1 MSSAPVNS
9 GAVNA
14 LAARMLANAASKGKG
29 GETVD
34 VLFLSKPGVRPSLD
48 QAVALAPAAAAK
60 PTPDPASKPT
70 PDPASK
76 PADKPTPAPDPAPA
90 PTPMATVVSV
100 GSPAPTP
107 AGTGDVSTEI
117 ANYVSKRL
125 MVLSNMNA
133 EEIRDVEKTAAA
145 QAVLIEKLTGELKLA
160 VDQIQVLTAES
171 QSVKIRLTDMET
183 CVVNYKDLVEN
194 KCVKQ
199 DALVDYVR
207 NGDLHVLTADFVKK
221 DVLEAVKIG
230 LDGLETLV
238 TGNYVKNDALADYVN
253 IDELEI
259 VKTGL
264 ASLETNVTDNYVKKD
279 VFETLKN
286 ELHAMKAGVGKGIE
300 TLDKKLN
307 GFKTQVN
314 NLGKQSGEVK
324 KMVSVLSTDLE
335 QCVSQVG
342 AYGRGCIEQKSFLN
356 TVWCNVEKC
365 QVDIEASRQALY
377 QHLPTLF
384 KGVHCFQ
391 EYFSKITM
399 DAKFRQEIEDAVSC
413 QKRSVLDLIKCL
425 MDADKLRELNLT
437 EAVAKEE
444 EVKKSDLGVFDKE
457 LGETGSAAGKKTYDF
472 HEAMEALSA
481 VFSAV
486 VIEDSTVIIASAVAG
501 LAASTSPKP
510 VAPVLSGG
518 SAAFTP
524 VPCVPVSPGTP
535 PGIAPSPS
543 AAAAAT
549 SVLEST
555 ALSSTLTT
563 GTTLPSVV
571 GSASEV
577 AVVAVVAAGVSG
589 DVRPEVAG
597 TASVFELL
605 AGDPSHAVL
614 QVTFVEACTQV
625 HQEVFGKKPS
635 FNYGTDPNF
644 IDALK
649 SVTFSGLAFDQDR
662 FDKVLSGML
671 DADRDVVDGSC
682 IPPGK
687 SIEELK
693 KIFDRRSFVG
703 MKNAES
709 KQRLFKL
716 FMEQFMKSGHPV
728 ITDIWRVFKV
738 AVDV

>member
-1 MSSAPVNS
+1 
-9 GAVNA
+9 
-14 LAARMLANAASKGKG
+14 
-29 GETVD
+29 
-34 VLFLSKPGVRPSLD
+34 
-48 QAVALAPAAAAK
+48 
-60 PTPDPASKPT
+60 
-70 PDPASK
+70 
-76 PADKPTPAPDPAPA
+76 
-90 PTPMATVVSV
+90 
-100 GSPAPTP
+100 
-107 AGTGDVSTEI
+107 
-117 ANYVSKRL
+117 
-125 MVLSNMNA
+125 MNA
-133 EEIRDVEKTAAA
+133 EEIRAVEETAAA
-145 QAVLIEKLTGELKLA
+145 QTVLIEKLTGDLKLA
-160 VDQIQVLTAES
+160 VDQIQALTAES
-171 QSVKIRLTDMET
+171 QSVKIRLADMET
-183 CVVNYKDLVEN
+183 CVV
-194 KCVKQ
+194 
-199 DALVDYVR
+199 
-207 NGDLHVLTADFVKK
+207 
-221 DVLEAVKIG
+221 
-230 LDGLETLV
+230 
-238 TGNYVKNDALADYVN
+238 
-253 IDELEI
+253 
-259 VKTGL
+259 
-264 ASLETNVTDNYVKKD
+264 SLETDVTDNYVKKD
-279 VFETLKN
+279 VFETLKTGLASLETDVTDN
-286 ELHAMKAGVGKGIE
+286 CVKKDVFEIVKTGLASLETDVTDNCVKKDALADYVNIDALEIVKTGLASLETDVTDNCVKKDVFETLKTGLESLETDVTDNYVKKDAFEIVKGQLDAVKAGVGKGIQ

-324 KMVSVLSTDLE
+324 KMVSVLSADLE

-356 TVWCNVEKC
+356 TVRCNVEKC
-365 QVDIEASRQALY
+365 QVDIEASRQAFY
-377 QHLPTLF
+377 QHVPTLF

-399 DAKFRQEIEDAVSC
+399 DTKFRQDIEDAVSC

-444 EVKKSDLGVFDKE
+444 EVKISDLGVFDKE

-589 DVRPEVAG
+589 DVRPEVPG

-649 SVTFSGLAFDQDR
+649 SVTFSGLAFDEDR
-662 FDKVLSGML
+662 FDIVSSGMI
-671 DADRDVVDGSC
+671 DADRGVVDGSC

-687 SIEELK
+687 SIDELK
-693 KIFDRRSFVG
+693 KIFPVRRSFVG
-703 MKNAES
+703 MKNDES

-728 ITDIWRVFKV
+728 ITDIWKVFKV
-738 AVDV
+738 VADF